1 MEAVLAASFVAF
13 VFLLFTFTLHLFL
26 SNMDGLVVGVGF
38 YLVLSVTAGHV
49 FFVQT
54 SKCLLGLLLGRGV
67 KRAEMWK
74 IHNEMTNMEG
84 AVGYTPW
91 YMADR
96 QLQTDI

>member
-54 SKCLLGLLLGRGV
+54 SKSLLGLLLGRGV
-67 KRAEMWK
+67 KRAERWK
-74 IHNEMTNMEG
+74 IH
-84 AVGYTPW
+84 
-91 YMADR
+91 D
-96 QLQTDI
+96 

>member
-1 MEAVLAASFVAF
+1 METVLAASFVAF
-13 VFLLFTFTLHLFL
+13 VFLFFTLTLHLFL

-67 KRAEMWK
+67 KRAERWK
-74 IHNEMTNMEG
+74 IHDEMTYMEG
-84 AVGYTPW
+84 AV
-91 YMADR
+91 R
-96 QLQTDI
+96 